1 MKKAL
6 HALAA
11 AGLCAL
17 LALTGCSQTSQSA
30 ADQSQTKQSSAQLDP
45 NNPVTLTVWHYY
57 NGAQQAAFDSLI
69 SEFNAGVGK
78 EKGIYVEGYTQGS
91 VSDLEQAVT
100 DSAAGVVGSKA
111 MPDIFSSYADTAY
124 ELEKADR
131 LADLT
136 NYFTQDELDQYVAG
150 YINEGYFEQDGKL
163 YLFPV
168 AKSTEITMVNTTD
181 WEPFAQ
187 ATGATLDQFSTFE
200 GITALA
206 KQYYEWTDA
215 QTPDVPNDG
224 RALFGRDSLSN
235 YFVIGCKQL
244 GVDLFDVSGGSVTI
258 NANKT
263 AIRRLWDNY
272 YVPYINGWFDSYGK
286 FRSDDVKTGD
296 ILAYTGS
303 SSSAAYFPDQVVEDD
318 GNHDIDY
325 AVLMPPVFEGA
336 TNVCVQ
342 QGAGMCVTK
351 SDELHE
357 LASCEFLRWFTQA
370 ENNLTFAS
378 TSSYLPVRNDANTVE
393 ALDSVIASK
402 GLSVTGKTYDCL
414 KTVMQNFDSTEFY
427 STPCFEN
434 GYQTRGCLS
443 TVLSEKAQ
451 ADREAVD
458 AAAAAGANRAEA
470 AATYD
475 TDENFEAWY
484 AQLVS
489 TLESKA
495 HPAATN

>member
-6 HALAA
+6 HALATV
-11 AGLCAL
+11 GLCAL
-17 LALTGCSQTSQSA
+17 LALTGCSQGQSSSGGSSQ
-30 ADQSQTKQSSAQLDP
+30 DTKQSSVQLDP

-57 NGAQQAAFDSLI
+57 NGAQQAAFDNLVA
-69 SEFNAGVGK
+69 EFNAGEGK

-100 DSAAGVVGSKA
+100 DSAAGVVGSKV

-124 ELEKADR
+124 ELEKDGK
-131 LADLT
+131 LADLS
-136 NYFTQDELDQYVAG
+136 NYFTQDELSQYVQG

-168 AKSTEITMVNTTD
+168 AKSTEVTMVNTTD

-187 ATGATLDQFSTFE
+187 ATGASLDQLSTFE

-224 RALFGRDSLSN
+224 KALYGRDSLSN

-244 GVDLFDVSGGSVTI
+244 GVDLFQVTDGQVTI
-258 NANKT
+258 NADKT

-272 YVPYINGWFDSYGK
+272 YVPYVNGWFDSFGK

-303 SSSAAYFPDQVVEDD
+303 SSSAAYFPDQVVGDAD
-318 GNHDIDY
+318 THDISY
-325 AVLMPPVFEGA
+325 AVLSSPVFEGA
-336 TNVCVQ
+336 DRVNVQ

-357 LASCEFLRWFTQA
+357 YASAEFLKWFTQK
-370 ENNLTFAS
+370 ENSLAFAC

-393 ALDSVIASK
+393 ALDSVIASE
-402 GLSVTGKTYDCL
+402 GLSITGKNYDCL
-414 KTVMQNFDSTEFY
+414 KEVMENFDSTEFY
-427 STPCFEN
+427 TTPCFEK
-434 GYQTRGCLS
+434 GYQTRNSLN
-443 TVLSEKAQ
+443 TVMSDKAE

-458 AAAAAGANRAEA
+458 AQVAAGVSREEA
-470 AATYD
+470 LKPYL
-475 TDENFEAWY
+475 TDENFDAWY
-484 AQLVS
+484 EQLVA
-489 TLESKA
+489 TLEAKA
-495 HPAATN
+495 HPSAE

>member
-6 HALAA
+6 HALVTL
-11 AGLCAL
+11 GLCTL
-17 LALTGCSQTSQSA
+17 LALPGCAAQTSNRSSA
-30 ADQSQTKQSSAQLDP
+30 KQSSSQLDP

-57 NGAQQAAFDSLI
+57 NGAQQAAFDSLV
-69 SEFNAGVGK
+69 SKFNAGVGK

-111 MPDIFSSYADTAY
+111 MPDIFSSYADAAY
-124 ELEKADR
+124 ELEKANK

-136 NYFTQDELDQYVAG
+136 NYFTQDELDQYVTG

-215 QTPDVPNDG
+215 QTPNVANDG

-318 GNHDIDY
+318 GNHDIAY

-336 TNVCVQ
+336 SNVCIQ

-357 LASCEFLRWFTQA
+357 QASCEFLKWFTKA

-378 TSSYLPVRNDANTVE
+378 ASSYLPVRTDANTVE
-393 ALDSVIASK
+393 ALDNVIESE
-402 GLSVTGKTYDCL
+402 GLSVRGKTYDCL
-414 KTVMQNFDSTEFY
+414 KTVMENFSATEFY
-427 STPCFEN
+427 ATPCFEN
-434 GYQTRGCLS
+434 GYQTRNCLS
-443 TVLSEKAQ
+443 TVMSDKAQ

-458 AAAAAGANRAEA
+458 AAVALGANRAA
-470 AATYD
+470 AVAAYN
-475 TDENFEAWY
+475 TDDNFDAWY
-484 AQLVS
+484 DQLVL

-495 HPAATN
+495 HPAGTN

>member
-6 HALAA
+6 HALAT

-17 LALTGCSQTSQSA
+17 LALSGCSSQSSQST
-30 ADQSQTKQSSAQLDP
+30 ADQSQTKQSSVQLDP

-57 NGAQQAAFDSLI
+57 NGAQQAAFDSLV

-100 DSAAGVVGSKA
+100 DSAAGTVGSKA

-124 ELEKADR
+124 ELEKAGK

-136 NYFTQDELDQYVAG
+136 NYFTQDELDEYVEG

-168 AKSTEITMVNTTD
+168 AKSTEITMINATD
-181 WEPFAQ
+181 WQAFAD
-187 ATGATLDQFSTFE
+187 ATGANLEQFSTFE

-224 RALFGRDSLSN
+224 KALYGRDSLSN

-244 GVDLFDVSGGSVTI
+244 GVDIFDVSDGNVTV
-258 NANKT
+258 NADKT
-263 AIRRLWDNY
+263 AIRRLWDNF
-272 YVPYINGWFDSYGK
+272 YVPYINAWFDSFGK

-303 SSSAAYFPDQVVEDD
+303 SSSAAYFPDQVVTDD
-318 GNHDIDY
+318 GSYDISY

-336 TNVCVQ
+336 SNVAVQ

-357 LASCEFLRWFTQA
+357 YASCEFLKWFT
-370 ENNLTFAS
+370 EKDNSLTFACS
-378 TSSYLPVRNDANTVE
+378 SSYLPVRNDANSVE
-393 ALDSVIASK
+393 ALDNVIANE
-402 GLSVTGKTYDCL
+402 GLTVSGKNYDCL
-414 KTVMQNFDSTEFY
+414 KEVMENFGSTEFY
-427 STPCFEN
+427 TTPCFEN
-434 GYQTRGCLS
+434 GYQTRNCLN
-443 TVLSEKAQ
+443 TVMTEKAQ
-451 ADREAVD
+451 ADRDAVD
-458 AAAAAGANRAEA
+458 AAVAAGANRAEA
-470 AATYD
+470 AAAYD

-495 HPAATN
+495 HPDAE